1 MRLQKEVAMDP
12 TDTIDR
18 LASGDALMILAVMV
32 VALAIVVVV
41 LYRNNNRMADKNLEM
56 AEKNSELG
64 REMVEDYG
72 KITSA
77 NSEILRQAVKTLE
90 EVRHEIRFANGG
102 KS

>member
-1 MRLQKEVAMDP
+1 MDP

-41 LYRNNNRMADKNLEM
+41 LYKNNNRMADKNLEM

-77 NSEILRQAVKTLE
+77 NSEVLRQVAKTLE

>member
-1 MRLQKEVAMDP
+1 MDP

-77 NSEILRQAVKTLE
+77 NSEVLRQVAKTLE